1 MRLSFKA
8 AFFSENTEIMG
19 TEVLDFLTSERNKTP
34 VIFSVSFNAV
44 VFILHFFGLHLQKY
58 KMIR

>member
-19 TEVLDFLTSERNKTP
+19 TEVLDFLTSERNKRPVT
-34 VIFSVSFNAV
+34 VIFY
-44 VFILHFFGLHLQKY
+44 ILKEKDVCLSLQKFP
-58 KMIR
+58 